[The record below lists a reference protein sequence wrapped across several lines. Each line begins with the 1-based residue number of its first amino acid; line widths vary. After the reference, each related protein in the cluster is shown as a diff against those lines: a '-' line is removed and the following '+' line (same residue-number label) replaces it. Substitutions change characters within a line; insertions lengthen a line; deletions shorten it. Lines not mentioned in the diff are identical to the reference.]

1 MNAAHAA
8 TILADSDNNS
18 SNVLLALV
26 VVVAVVAVI
35 SIARSRSGTTTASTP
50 DGLTPGHTTFKLDA
64 APQRHHVIR
73 TQAWS
78 MT

>member
-1 MNAAHAA
+1 VNAAHAA

-18 SNVLLALV
+18 SNVLFALV

-50 DGLTPGHTTFKLDA
+50 DGLTP
-64 APQRHHVIR
+64 
-73 TQAWS
+73 
-78 MT
+78 